1 MLVGTIKVA
10 LCLLAVCGS
19 VKSIGRESVSQGNE
33 VCFFGSSHTLS
44 CVMYLE

>member
-1 MLVGTIKVA
+1 MLVRTIKVE

-19 VKSIGRESVSQGNE
+19 VKSIGRYSVSHANE